1 MEYSNGNT
9 AWAPDARRDLHCS
22 IPEIKKKKKKM
33 ESFHANQNI
42 GQYGDFPV
50 GPVVTNLPSNARD
63 ACLIPGWGTKIPH
76 AMG

>member
-1 MEYSNGNT
+1 MEIL
-9 AWAPDARRDLHCS
+9 PEHQMLEEIS
-22 IPEIKKKKKKM
+22 IALFQKLKKKKKKM